1 MHPSD
6 TPSPSWFSPLVLDD
20 PELFSDLRTPSRL
33 WHGFLTARLMLALA
47 ILALQ
52 LLGTL
57 LSQPL
62 NIGLLLLGLAY
73 LGATLSS
80 RLLASDR
87 PPTPVLGPHWLPTI
101 GMDLLVFSLL
111 QWWQPGNVNYTPLL
125 GMPVLMAAA
134 LGSRLLTLS
143 SAAAGTLMLLAQAGL
158 QQHLPGTDV
167 AALFL
172 QAGLT
177 GSGYF
182 VIGLLV
188 FQLAQRLA
196 REERLSHRNR
206 MAAKVQAQ
214 VNALV
219 IDNLHDGLLVVD
231 ARETVRALNPAA
243 RALLGPQAS
252 DLATGFW
259 LGRHADWQALLD
271 LARRT
276 FLEQQALVQDVS
288 LKRPEPGTAQVH
300 VRTRLTASSDPLA
313 GNLCV
318 MFLQD
323 LRELEARLRTEKLAA
338 MGRMS
343 AAMAHE
349 IRNPLAAIAQANA
362 LLEEDVQD
370 PAQRRLV
377 LMVQQN
383 AQRLTRIVED
393 ILDIARVQHQQPQ
406 AMSSAVSL
414 DEQVALSCH
423 DWQRQA
429 PTQRAFKLDLQATGA
444 WVVFDND
451 HLRRVLVNLLDNALR
466 YQGPH
471 SDSLQ
476 ISTRCVPGEGA
487 SLQVWSDGPTME
499 ASVERHLFEPFFSSE
514 SRSTGLGLYIC
525 RQLCERHGAQIH
537 FQRVDQDTARGAQ
550 PGNAFV
556 LRLNLQSAPDAPS
569 QLSFD
574 TMAR

>member
-1 MHPSD
+1 MAHGDAPMS
-6 TPSPSWFSPLVLDD
+6 SWFGPLDVDD
-20 PELFSDLRTPSRL
+20 PELFSAVRTPSRL

-47 ILALQ
+47 LLALQ
-52 LLGTL
+52 GLGQL
-57 LSQPL
+57 LSQPPHTGVL
-62 NIGLLLLGLAY
+62 VLGLAY
-73 LGATLSS
+73 LGATLGS
-80 RLLASDR
+80 RIAAADR
-87 PPTPVLGPHWLPTI
+87 PPSPVLGPHWLPTL
-101 GMDLLVFSLL
+101 GVDLLVFSLL

-125 GMPVLMAAA
+125 AMPVLMTAA
-134 LGSRLLTLS
+134 LGSRLLTLFT
-143 SAAAGTLMLLAQAGL
+143 AAVGTLMLLAQAGV
-158 QQHLPGTDV
+158 QQHQSGAD
-167 AALFL
+167 AASLFM

-188 FQLAQRLA
+188 HQLAQRLA
-196 REERLSHRNR
+196 REERLSHSNR
-206 MAAKVQAQ
+206 MAARVQAQ

-219 IDNLHDGLLVVD
+219 IDNLHDGLLVID

-243 RALLGPQAS
+243 RELLGPQAQA
-252 DLATGFW
+252 LVNGFW
-259 LGRHADWQALLD
+259 LGRNGDWQALLQ
-271 LARRT
+271 LARQT
-276 FLEQQALVQDVS
+276 FSEHQAQVQDIRLTLADQS
-288 LKRPEPGTAQVH
+288 TAQVH

-343 AAMAHE
+343 AAVAHE

-370 PAQRRLV
+370 PGQRRLV
-377 LMVQQN
+377 QMVQQN

-393 ILDIARVQHQQPQ
+393 ILDIARVQHQLPQ
-406 AMSSAVSL
+406 AGATALAL
-414 DEQVALSCH
+414 DEQVALVCH
-423 DWQRQA
+423 EWQRHAPQQRPLLLTLQA
-429 PTQRAFKLDLQATGA
+429 PSA
-444 WVVFDND
+444 WVAFDSE

-471 SDSLQ
+471 TDSLQ
-476 ISTRCVPGEGA
+476 VSTGVEPQEGA
-487 SLQVWSDGPTME
+487 WLQVWSDGPPME

-525 RQLCERHGAQIH
+525 RQLCERHGARIRY
-537 FQRVDQDTARGAQ
+537 QRLTQPTARGPQA
-550 PGNAFV
+550 GNAFV
-556 LRLNLQSAPDAPS
+556 LSFTPQAAAAAPS
-569 QLSFD
+569 QLAFD
-574 TMAR
+574 TMAD

>member
-1 MHPSD
+1 MAHGDAPMS
-6 TPSPSWFSPLVLDD
+6 SWFGPLDVDD
-20 PELFSDLRTPSRL
+20 PELFSAVRTPSRL

-47 ILALQ
+47 LLALQ
-52 LLGTL
+52 GVGQL

-62 NIGLLLLGLAY
+62 QIGVLVLGLGY
-73 LGATLSS
+73 LGATLGS
-80 RLLASDR
+80 RIAAADR
-87 PPTPVLGPHWLPTI
+87 PPAPVLGPHWLPTL
-101 GMDLLVFSLL
+101 GVDLLVFSLL

-125 GMPVLMAAA
+125 AMPVLMAAA
-134 LGSRLLTLS
+134 LGSRLLTLFT
-143 SAAAGTLMLLAQAGL
+143 AAVGTLMLLAQAGV
-158 QQHLPGTDV
+158 QQQQIGTD
-167 AALFL
+167 AASLFM

-188 FQLAQRLA
+188 HQLAQRLA
-196 REERLSHRNR
+196 REERLSHSNR
-206 MAAKVQAQ
+206 MAARVQAQ

-219 IDNLHDGLLVVD
+219 IDNLHDGLLVID

-243 RALLGPQAS
+243 RELLGPQAQA
-252 DLATGFW
+252 LVNGFW
-259 LGRHADWQALLD
+259 LGRNSDWQPLL
-271 LARRT
+271 
-276 FLEQQALVQDVS
+276 QQARQTFSEHQPQVQDVS
-288 LKRPEPGTAQVH
+288 LTLASQGSAQVH

-343 AAMAHE
+343 AAVAHE

-370 PAQRRLV
+370 PGQRRLV
-377 LMVQQN
+377 QMVQQN

-393 ILDIARVQHQQPQ
+393 ILDIARVQHQLPQPS
-406 AMSSAVSL
+406 AMAL
-414 DEQVALSCH
+414 DEQVALVCH
-423 DWQRQA
+423 EWQRHAPQPRPLRLNLQA
-429 PTQRAFKLDLQATGA
+429 PEAWIAFDSE
-444 WVVFDND
+444 

-471 SDSLQ
+471 PDSLQ
-476 ISTRCVPGEGA
+476 VSTGVEPHEGA
-487 SLQVWSDGPTME
+487 WLQVWSDGPPME

-525 RQLCERHGAQIH
+525 RQLCERHGARIRY
-537 FQRVDQDTARGAQ
+537 QRLPQPTARGPQA
-550 PGNAFV
+550 GNAFV
-556 LRLNLQSAPDAPS
+556 LGFTPLAAPAAPS
-569 QLSFD
+569 QLAFD
-574 TMAR
+574 TMRG